1 MDIFREDKGK
11 LRKMNTRKIRSNQ
24 QTEKIYIT
32 EIGKEF
38 GIIGQLHEKNMLSRS
53 VLKEHCRIF
62 FYSVYRKV
70 GKKCNPGIG
79 WMDSPLIGTTDNLML
94 S

>member
-53 VLKEHCRIF
+53 VLMDF
-62 FYSVYRKV
+62 FFVFIS
-70 GKKCNPGIG
+70 I
-79 WMDSPLIGTTDNLML
+79 SSLLF
-94 S
+94 